1 MEGGG
6 CFVLAGKIDRKG
18 ESVMKLAVELSE
30 DAVSLL
36 VPAIIEAAKKE
47 GLLVAADES
56 ADPLT
61 LEECARRSKMSVTQ
75 VRRMV
80 EAGTF
85 KRVPGTGRVLIEAG
99 SFKKWR
105 AAK

>member
-1 MEGGG
+1 
-6 CFVLAGKIDRKG
+6 
-18 ESVMKLAVELSE
+18 MKLAVELGE
-30 DAVSLL
+30 EAVSIL
-36 VPAIIEAAKKE
+36 VTAIIEAAKAE

-56 ADPLT
+56 KDPLT
-61 LEECARRSKMSVTQ
+61 VEECARRGKISVTQ

-85 KRVPGTGRVLIEAG
+85 QRGRGMGRGLIEAG
-99 SFKKWR
+99 SVKKWR

>member
-1 MEGGG
+1 
-6 CFVLAGKIDRKG
+6 
-18 ESVMKLAVELSE
+18 MKLVVELSNE
-30 DAVSLL
+30 AVSLL
-36 VPAIIEAAKKE
+36 VPVLLESAKAE

-56 ADPLT
+56 KDPLT
-61 LEECARRSKMSVTQ
+61 VEECARRGKISVTQ

-85 KRVPGTGRVLIEAG
+85 QRVRGTGRVLIEAG

>member
-1 MEGGG
+1 
-6 CFVLAGKIDRKG
+6 
-18 ESVMKLAVELSE
+18 MKLAVELSE

>member
-1 MEGGG
+1 M
-6 CFVLAGKIDRKG
+6 R
-18 ESVMKLAVELSE
+18 LAVELGE
-30 DAVSLL
+30 EAVALL

-47 GLLVAADES
+47 GLLVAAYES

>member
-1 MEGGG
+1 MM
-6 CFVLAGKIDRKG
+6 R
-18 ESVMKLAVELSE
+18 LAVELGE
-30 DAVSLL
+30 EAVALL

-47 GLLVAADES
+47 GLLVAAYES
-56 ADPLT
+56 EDPLT
-61 LEECARRSKMSVTQ
+61 VEECARRGKISDTQ

-80 EAGTF
+80 GAGTF